1 MYRIN
6 KYVCCMRNTTKK
18 LLMVT
23 KKRNELRILSIM
35 KLFKMKKVDSYS

>member
-1 MYRIN
+1 
-6 KYVCCMRNTTKK
+6 MRNTTKK